1 MHAVRFCLGLDSTAK
16 CMGHNVIQMKKK
28 ARFDNLQYEQRKEV
42 GKIVISYLW
51 VEKMGE
57 DFNSDKFLSKWTI

>member
-1 MHAVRFCLGLDSTAK
+1 
-16 CMGHNVIQMKKK
+16 MGHINPNEEKNT
-28 ARFDNLQYEQRKEV
+28 RFDNQQYELRNEV
-42 GKIVISYLW
+42 SKIVFSYLW